1 MDITQAINTAMD
13 RLDDGEEIISGVD
26 RRRRDRENAAHG
38 TGIPAFHKNSLLCL
52 SPDNTL
58 RKVFINLVYNKWFD
72 RLILLTIMTN
82 CIFLAIND
90 PLCSKLTRVQVDA
103 GGCR

>member
-26 RRRRDRENAAHG
+26 RRRRDRENAAKG

-52 SPDNTL
+52 SPDNPL
-58 RKVFINLVYNKWFD
+58 RKLFINLVYNFVI
-72 RLILLTIMTN
+72 LIKH
-82 CIFLAIND
+82 CIGIVIIFRFIRN
-90 PLCSKLTRVQVDA
+90 SHNTKKNNIR
-103 GGCR
+103 